1 MKFCKFFL
9 YSYFSFLLFSLSAQ
23 QVNFE
28 FYTTQDGLAG
38 NSTYSFIQDGKGF
51 IWLIN
56 DSKLHRFDGRKFEL
70 VLPPVNLEG
79 SDEALI
85 DGKIIQDSLLVALG
99 KKHLL
104 VLNLENG
111 KWKSYPLP
119 PSNNKL
125 RYFSLLETKGQ
136 EELLV
141 IEFTEDLGEL
151 NIWHFSGDSLG
162 DSPLW
167 EIENPY
173 FDTHINSPDGS
184 VYFIN
189 ANLDRKGGNLLGIWT
204 PARDS
209 IKKIQI
215 NGLAKEAYIRD
226 ISLQK
231 DGSFLLQVFYYKKD
245 ALPNS
250 FDLNKFYTWNPATDV
265 LKEHPMNPSIYFPK
279 IYMSRFLAQ
288 NNGDIWIAG
297 GNRQLFWYEAA
308 KDSLYNFS
316 PQLAEV
322 ISSNLDIN
330 EPYLDHTGSIWFGT
344 HLGLLK
350 ADQLETPIVQY
361 FHGSSEVCRGSCSF
375 RGIEED
381 SAGNIVAQFYQGLV
395 YVNPL
400 EGKKA
405 VFFDYQEPFVPLPSD
420 LISFKNKLWL
430 HNGCR
435 LDVEHHKI
443 LPIPG
448 AKENLVLEEGLFAKS
463 AEDRLWWVHANE
475 FFVLE
480 EDEEGFHWKKIK
492 SFPNP
497 EFVANEAFHFGTQS
511 GLLYIGR
518 EGKLFQ
524 YAPLT
529 EEERW
534 FDFKQI
540 YGRELRVLAIEED
553 VKRNLWLATDAG
565 LLYFNPQ
572 TEEVKQYTKQEGLPH
587 DFVCGMLTEGDSAL
601 WLSTNHGLS
610 RFSITSESFINF
622 YKEDGLTDNEF
633 NRKSFFKAKD
643 GRMYFG
649 GLKGLNAF
657 YPKELLSNFQQQSE
671 QAQLSLASFEY
682 TDEKE
687 GKTHRQLNFPSEAE
701 IEIYYHHRSF
711 SFEYALTDYRNA
723 SELVYSYRM
732 KGYENTWSVPSK
744 FNFTRFSSLPEG
756 EYEFEVKAK
765 DSHGIWHPNQLSIQV
780 IVYPPWWASWW
791 AYVMYAILA
800 LGILYTIYNFLS
812 KRWELQ
818 QKLREEQA
826 EAIRLKNLDSFKSKL
841 YTNLTHEFRTPLTVI
856 LGMADQIKNQPE
868 KYLEKGT
875 NLIKSNGM
883 NLLRLINQ
891 LLDLSKLE
899 DNSFQLRQENGDFVS
914 YLRYITESFQ
924 TFANTKNI
932 SLRFQSR
939 EDELLMDFDPEQIKQ
954 VMTNLIS
961 NAIKFTLSGGG
972 VQVELK
978 KIDELSSAQIVVKD
992 NGIGIEKKNIS
1003 NIFDRFYQVDGSI
1016 TREGEGSGIGL
1027 THTLELVKLM
1037 DGTIEVSSEAGKGT
1051 SFIILLPIRDRL
1063 EYNPNL
1069 IQEELGSKQDIPIA
1083 VNRELGIDDSDSVPA
1098 SRPTILI
1105 IEDNVDVVDYL
1116 KACLEDQF
1124 ELSVAFNG
1132 RIGIEKALEDIP
1144 DLIVS
1149 DVMMPEKDGYEVCDS
1164 LKQDERTSH
1173 IPIIL
1178 LTAKAD
1184 ISSKIT
1190 GLRRGA
1196 DAYLAKPFIKEEL
1209 IVRIQQLI
1217 ERQRRMVKHLSSQFS
1232 PTPTIA
1238 SGRGEEEVIQVE
1250 DIFIQKVRSI
1260 IDENYA
1266 DEDFSLPQLCRK
1278 IGMSRSQ
1285 LYRKMKALIDIP
1297 PSDFIRNYRL
1307 EQAKLLLETSQLTV
1321 SEVAWKVGFKDL
1333 SHFSKAYQAMFG
1345 VLPSATSK

>member
-1 MKFCKFFL
+1 MKLSKSFWAL
-9 YSYFSFLLFSLSAQ
+9 FLLLLPLCLKAQ
-23 QVNFE
+23 KVNFQ
-28 FYTTQDGLAG
+28 FYTTEDGLTG
-38 NSTYSFIQDGKGF
+38 NSSNSFMQDWKGF
-51 IWLIN
+51 LWLIN
-56 DSKLHRFDGRKFEL
+56 DSKLHRFDGRKFEML
-70 VLPPVNLEG
+70 LPPSDLEG
-79 SDEALI
+79 SDEPLI

-104 VLNLENG
+104 ILNIEKG
-111 KWKSYPLP
+111 KWKSCPLP
-119 PSNNKL
+119 PSNNRL
-125 RYFSLLETKGQ
+125 RYYSLLPGKGQ
-136 EELLV
+136 KKLFLL
-141 IEFTEDLGEL
+141 EFSEGLGQF
-151 NIWHFSGDSLG
+151 NIWSFSGDRLG
-162 DSPLW
+162 VSPVHV
-167 EIENPY
+167 IENPD
-173 FDTHINSPDGS
+173 FDTHIIGSDGS
-184 VYFIN
+184 VYFLN
-189 ANLDRKGGNLLGIWT
+189 ANLEGKGGNQFGVWI
-204 PARDS
+204 PNRDS
-209 IKKIQI
+209 IKKNQI
-215 NGLAKEAYIRD
+215 KGLAKESYIRD

-231 DGSFLLQVFYYKKD
+231 DGSFLFNVFY
-245 ALPNS
+245 PNEASAADS
-250 FDLNKFYTWNPATDV
+250 FGYIKFYTWNPVTDV
-265 LKEHPMNPSIYFPK
+265 LKEHPINRSIHFSG
-279 IYMSRFLAQ
+279 IYLFRFLAL
-288 NNGDIWIAG
+288 NNGDIWMSG
-297 GNRQLFWYEAA
+297 RNRQLFWYEAA
-308 KDSLYNFS
+308 EDSLHNFT
-316 PQLAEV
+316 PQLQEV

-330 EPYLDHTGSIWFGT
+330 EPYADHSGSIWFGT
-344 HLGLLK
+344 HLGFFK
-350 ADQLETPIVQY
+350 ADQLETPIVKY
-361 FHGSSEVCRGSCSF
+361 FHASLDVCKGNCSF

-381 SAGNIVAQFYQGLV
+381 SVGNIVAQFYQGLV
-395 YVNPL
+395 YFNPA
-400 EGKKA
+400 KA
-405 VFFDYQEPFVPLPSD
+405 KDALFFDYESSNVPLPSD
-420 LISFKNKLWL
+420 VVRFKNKLWL
-430 HNGCR
+430 HNGCQ
-435 LDVEHHKI
+435 LDIEQRKI
-443 LPIPG
+443 IPIPG
-448 AKENLVLEEGLFAKS
+448 AKENHVWEEGLLAKS
-463 AEDRLWWVHANE
+463 LENRLWWVQANE
-475 FFVLE
+475 LLVLSE
-480 EDEEGFHWKKIK
+480 GEEGFRWQKVK

-497 EFVANEAFHFGTQS
+497 DFAANEAFHFGKQS
-511 GLLYIGR
+511 GMLYIGR

-529 EEERW
+529 KEERW

-540 YGRELRVLAIEED
+540 YGRELRVMAIEED
-553 VKRNLWLATDAG
+553 KQRNLWLATDAG
-565 LLYFNPQ
+565 LMHFNPQ
-572 TEEVKQYTKQEGLPH
+572 TVDVKQYTKQEGLPH
-587 DFVCGMLTEGDSAL
+587 DFVCGMLTEGDTAL

-610 RFSITSESFINF
+610 RFSKASESFINF

-633 NRKSFFKAKD
+633 NRKSYFKAKD

-649 GLKGLNAF
+649 GLKGINAF
-657 YPKELLSNFQQQSE
+657 YPNELLSNFQQQSE

-687 GKTHRQLNFPSEAE
+687 GKTHHQLNFSAKAE

-711 SFEYALTDYRNA
+711 TFEYALTDYRNA
-723 SELVYSYRM
+723 SEIAYSYRM
-732 KGYENTWSVPSK
+732 KGYENTWSIPSK

-765 DSHGIWHPNQLSIQV
+765 DSHGIWHPNQLSVKV

-791 AYVMYAILA
+791 AYLMYAFLI
-800 LGILYTIYNFLS
+800 LGILYTIYTFLS

-818 QKLREEQA
+818 QKLRVEQE

-868 KYLEKGT
+868 KYLDKGT

-899 DNSFQLRQENGDFVS
+899 DKSFQLRLENGDFVS

-924 TFANTKNI
+924 TFANTQNI

-954 VMTNLIS
+954 LMTNLIS
-961 NAIKFTLSGGG
+961 NAIKFTPSGGG

-978 KIDELSSAQIVVKD
+978 KLDELSTAQIVVKD
-992 NGIGIEKKNIS
+992 NGIGIEKKNLPH
-1003 NIFDRFYQVDGSI
+1003 IFERFYQVDGSI

-1037 DGTIEVSSEAGKGT
+1037 NGTIEVSSEPNQGT
-1051 SFIILLPIRDRL
+1051 SFIILFPIQDRL

-1069 IQEELGSKQDIPIA
+1069 IQKELRSKVDAQKAVHTELNIA
-1083 VNRELGIDDSDSVPA
+1083 DPVPDA
-1098 SRPTILI
+1098 SSHPSILI

-1124 ELSVAFNG
+1124 QLSVAFNG
-1132 RIGIEKALEDIP
+1132 RIGIEKALEEIP

-1164 LKQDERTSH
+1164 LKNDIRTSH

-1184 ISSKIT
+1184 ISSKIS

-1196 DAYLAKPFIKEEL
+1196 DAYLAKPFVKEEL
-1209 IVRIQQLI
+1209 IVRLEQLI
-1217 ERQRRMVKHLSSQFS
+1217 ERQERMIRHFSTQAPLSSKTFGNGLNE
-1232 PTPTIA
+1232 A
-1238 SGRGEEEVIQVE
+1238 IQQE
-1250 DIFIQKVRSI
+1250 DLFIQKVRNI

-1266 DEDFSLPQLCRK
+1266 DEDFGLPQLCRK

-1307 EQAKLLLETSQLTV
+1307 EQAKLLLQTSELTV

>member
-1 MKFCKFFL
+1 MKASKIIGIL
-9 YSYFSFLLFSLSAQ
+9 GILLLPLCLKAQ
-23 QVNFE
+23 KVNFQ
-28 FYTTQDGLAG
+28 FYTTEDGLTG
-38 NSTYSFIQDGKGF
+38 NSSNSFMQDVKGF
-51 IWLIN
+51 LWLIN
-56 DSKLHRFDGRKFEL
+56 DGKLHRFDGRKFEL
-70 VLPPVNLEG
+70 LLPPADLEG
-79 SDEALI
+79 SDEALV

-104 VLNLENG
+104 VLNIESG

-119 PSNNKL
+119 PSTHEFRHL
-125 RYFSLLETKGQ
+125 SLLESQ
-136 EELLV
+136 EKDKLFLLEFSDDIKNARIWPFPGNELRESSV
-141 IEFTEDLGEL
+141 Q
-151 NIWHFSGDSLG
+151 N
-162 DSPLW
+162 
-167 EIENPY
+167 IENID
-173 FDTHINSPDGS
+173 FDLHSTDPDGRI
-184 VYFIN
+184 YFLN
-189 ANLDRKGGNLLGIWT
+189 ANSQEKNRNQIGIWT
-204 PARDS
+204 ANKDS
-209 IKKIQI
+209 IEKLLITDLPAD
-215 NGLAKEAYIRD
+215 GYIRD
-226 ISLQK
+226 IHLQK
-231 DGSFLLQVFYYKKD
+231 DGSFLFFVFYTKD
-245 ALPNS
+245 DAVPNS
-250 FDLNKFYTWNPATDV
+250 IEHHKFYSWNPETDA
-265 LKEHPMNPSIYFPK
+265 LKEHPMNRSIYFPK
-279 IYMSRFLAQ
+279 NYMDRFLYL
-288 NNGDIWIAG
+288 NNGDIWISG
-297 GNRQLFWYEAA
+297 GNRQIFWYEAA
-308 KDSLYNFS
+308 RDSLHNFS
-316 PQLAEV
+316 EQLLEV
-322 ISSNLDIN
+322 IPANLNIAK
-330 EPYLDHTGSIWFGT
+330 PIIDHTGSIWFGT

-350 ADQLETPIVQY
+350 ANQLETPITNY
-361 FHGSSEVCRGSCSF
+361 FDGSSDVCRGSCSF

-381 SAGNIVAQFYQGLV
+381 SVGNIIAQFYHGLV
-395 YVNPL
+395 YFHPA
-400 EGKKA
+400 EKTKA
-405 VFFDYQEPFVPLPSD
+405 VFFNYEEAYVPLPSD
-420 LISFKNKLWL
+420 LTRFNNNLWL
-430 HNGCR
+430 NNGCR
-435 LDVEHHKI
+435 LDVENRKI
-443 LPIPG
+443 IPIPG
-448 AKENLVLEEGLFAKS
+448 AREDLVWEEGLFANS
-463 AEDRLWWVHANE
+463 SENRLWWLHINE
-475 FFVLE
+475 LFVLGE
-480 EDEEGFHWKKIK
+480 GEEGYFWQKVK

-497 EFVANEAFHFGTQS
+497 EIVLNEAFHFGKQS
-511 GLLYIGR
+511 GMLYIGR

-529 EEERW
+529 KEERW

-553 VKRNLWLATDAG
+553 KQRNLWLATDAG
-565 LLYFNPQ
+565 LMHFNPH
-572 TEEVKQYTKQEGLPH
+572 TEELKQYTKQEGLPH
-587 DFVCGMLTEGDSAL
+587 DFVCGMLTEGDTAL

-610 RFSITSESFINF
+610 RFSKASESFINF

-633 NRKSFFKAKD
+633 NRRSYFKAKD

-649 GLKGLNAF
+649 GLKGINAF
-657 YPKELLSNFQQQSE
+657 YPKELLENFQQQNE
-671 QAQLSLASFEY
+671 RAQLSLASFEY

-687 GKTHRQLNFPSEAE
+687 GRTHRQLNFPSEAK

-711 SFEYALTDYRNA
+711 TFEYALTDYRNA
-723 SELVYSYRM
+723 SEVAYSYRM

-765 DSHGIWHPNQLSIQV
+765 DSHGIWHPNQLSFKV
-780 IVYPPWWASWW
+780 IVHPPWWASWW
-791 AYVMYAILA
+791 AYMMYAILIG
-800 LGILYTIYNFLS
+800 GILYTIYTFLS

-818 QKLREEQA
+818 QKLREEQE

-868 KYLEKGT
+868 KYLDKGT
-875 NLIKSNGM
+875 HLIKSNGM

-899 DNSFQLRQENGDFVS
+899 DKSFKLRLENGDFVS

-924 TFANTKNI
+924 TFANAQNI

-961 NAIKFTLSGGG
+961 NAIKFTPSGGG
-972 VQVELK
+972 VEVELK
-978 KIDELSSAQIVVKD
+978 RMNELSSAQIVVKD
-992 NGIGIEKKNIS
+992 TGIGIEKKNIPH
-1003 NIFDRFYQVDGSI
+1003 IFDRFYQVDDSI

-1051 SFIILLPIRDRL
+1051 SFIILLPIQDRM
-1063 EYNPNL
+1063 EFNPSL
-1069 IQEELGSKQDIPIA
+1069 IQKESKSRAETQKAVHPEVSLAGPILEA
-1083 VNRELGIDDSDSVPA
+1083 T
-1098 SRPTILI
+1098 SRPSLLI

-1124 ELSVAFNG
+1124 NLSVAFNG

-1164 LKQDERTSH
+1164 LKNDDRTSH

-1184 ISSKIT
+1184 VSSKIT

-1209 IVRIQQLI
+1209 IVRLEQLM
-1217 ERQRRMVKHLSSQFS
+1217 ERQQRMLRHFSAQYPGSSELLEN
-1232 PTPTIA
+1232 
-1238 SGRGEEEVIQVE
+1238 GIQEAIEQE
-1250 DIFIQKVRSI
+1250 DLFIQKVRKI
-1260 IDENYA
+1260 IKENYA
-1266 DEDFSLPQLCRK
+1266 DEDFGLPQLCRK

-1307 EQAKLLLETSQLTV
+1307 EQAKILLETAQLSV
-1321 SEVAWKVGFKDL
+1321 SEVAWQVGFKDL

>member
-1 MKFCKFFL
+1 
-9 YSYFSFLLFSLSAQ
+9 
-23 QVNFE
+23 
-28 FYTTQDGLAG
+28 D
-38 NSTYSFIQDGKGF
+38 
-51 IWLIN
+51 
-56 DSKLHRFDGRKFEL
+56 
-70 VLPPVNLEG
+70 
-79 SDEALI
+79 
-85 DGKIIQDSLLVALG
+85 
-99 KKHLL
+99 
-104 VLNLENG
+104 
-111 KWKSYPLP
+111 
-119 PSNNKL
+119 
-125 RYFSLLETKGQ
+125 
-136 EELLV
+136 
-141 IEFTEDLGEL
+141 
-151 NIWHFSGDSLG
+151 
-162 DSPLW
+162 
-167 EIENPY
+167 
-173 FDTHINSPDGS
+173 
-184 VYFIN
+184 
-189 ANLDRKGGNLLGIWT
+189 
-204 PARDS
+204 
-209 IKKIQI
+209 
-215 NGLAKEAYIRD
+215 
-226 ISLQK
+226 
-231 DGSFLLQVFYYKKD
+231 
-245 ALPNS
+245 
-250 FDLNKFYTWNPATDV
+250 
-265 LKEHPMNPSIYFPK
+265 
-279 IYMSRFLAQ
+279 
-288 NNGDIWIAG
+288 
-297 GNRQLFWYEAA
+297 
-308 KDSLYNFS
+308 
-316 PQLAEV
+316 
-322 ISSNLDIN
+322 
-330 EPYLDHTGSIWFGT
+330 
-344 HLGLLK
+344 
-350 ADQLETPIVQY
+350 
-361 FHGSSEVCRGSCSF
+361 
-375 RGIEED
+375 
-381 SAGNIVAQFYQGLV
+381 
-395 YVNPL
+395 
-400 EGKKA
+400 
-405 VFFDYQEPFVPLPSD
+405 
-420 LISFKNKLWL
+420 
-430 HNGCR
+430 
-435 LDVEHHKI
+435 
-443 LPIPG
+443 
-448 AKENLVLEEGLFAKS
+448 FA
-463 AEDRLWWVHANE
+463 
-475 FFVLE
+475 
-480 EDEEGFHWKKIK
+480 
-492 SFPNP
+492 
-497 EFVANEAFHFGTQS
+497 ANEAFHFGKQS

-529 EEERW
+529 KKERW

-540 YGRELRVLAIEED
+540 YSRELRVLAIEED
-553 VKRNLWLATDAG
+553 AQRNLWLATDAG
-565 LLYFNPQ
+565 LIHFNPQ

-610 RFSITSESFINF
+610 RFSKASESFINF

-633 NRKSFFKAKD
+633 NRKSFFKARD

-649 GLKGLNAF
+649 GLKGINAF
-657 YPKELLSNFQQQSE
+657 YPNELLRNFQQQSE
-671 QAQLSLASFEY
+671 RAQLSLASFEY

-687 GKTHRQLNFPSEAE
+687 GKTHRQLNFPAEAG

-711 SFEYALTDYRNA
+711 TFEYALTDYRNA
-723 SELVYSYRM
+723 SEVAYSYRM

-765 DSHGIWHPNQLSIQV
+765 DSHGIWHPNQLSVKV

-791 AYVMYAILA
+791 AYMMYAILIG
-800 LGILYTIYNFLS
+800 GILYTIYTFLS

-818 QKLREEQA
+818 QKLREEQE

-856 LGMADQIKNQPE
+856 LGMADQIKNQPD
-868 KYLEKGT
+868 KYLDKGT
-875 NLIKSNGM
+875 HLIKSNGM

-899 DNSFQLRQENGDFVS
+899 DKSFQLRLENGDFVS

-924 TFANTKNI
+924 TFANTQNI

-961 NAIKFTLSGGG
+961 NAIKFTPSGGG
-972 VQVELK
+972 VEVELK
-978 KIDELSSAQIVVKD
+978 RMKDLSSAQIVVKD
-992 NGIGIEKKNIS
+992 TGIGIEKKNLP

-1051 SFIILLPIRDRL
+1051 SFIILLPIQDRL
-1063 EYNPNL
+1063 EFNPKL
-1069 IQEELGSKQDIPIA
+1069 IQKDSSSSAGMQKAVHPEVVIDKPILDA
-1083 VNRELGIDDSDSVPA
+1083 T
-1098 SRPTILI
+1098 SRPSVLI

-1124 ELSVAFNG
+1124 SLSVAFNG

-1164 LKQDERTSH
+1164 LKNDDRTSH

-1184 ISSKIT
+1184 VSSKIT

-1209 IVRIQQLI
+1209 IVRLEQLM
-1217 ERQRRMVKHLSSQFS
+1217 ERQRRMIRHFSAQYPSSSELIEHGMQE
-1232 PTPTIA
+1232 A
-1238 SGRGEEEVIQVE
+1238 IQQE

-1260 IDENYA
+1260 IEENYA
-1266 DEDFSLPQLCRK
+1266 DEDFGLPQLCRK

-1307 EQAKLLLETSQLTV
+1307 EQAKILLKTSQLSV
-1321 SEVAWKVGFKDL
+1321 SEVAWQVGFKDL